1 MLIRREKDVWEVIVP
16 AKVNLFLEVIGER
29 HDGYHD
35 LDTVMMGISLCDRLR
50 FRATEDEEL
59 RLDVLPI
66 TANGF
71 AKLSDDDNAWEIP
84 CDSRNLVIRAL
95 EAVRERLGIVKGMQ
109 VELFKEIPAQAGL
122 GGGSADAAAAITG
135 GMLAWLGEFR
145 RKEAIE
151 LASGLGSDINF
162 FIEGRTAKAKKGTW
176 LAHCVGRGEV
186 VRPISSNW
194 QLDLVVIHP
203 PLGCST
209 KSVFHALAAL
219 DLPGHE
225 TKTGDAIVR
234 AIEQQDRKLLAKELF
249 NRLEVAARAENP
261 WIDVMR
267 EHLRQEP
274 CVLGGCVSGSGSAIV
289 AIVENAE
296 QAIQLAARLKETITV
311 RAYAVRS
318 WQAPS
323 IGEQLSMIN

>member
-1 MLIRREKDVWEVIVP
+1 MLIRREKELWEVVVP
-16 AKVNLFLEVIGER
+16 AKVNLFLEVVGR
-29 HDGYHD
+29 RKDGYHD
-35 LDTVMMGISLCDRLR
+35 LDTVMMGVSLCDHLR

-71 AKLSDDDNAWEIP
+71 DKLSDDDNAWEIP

-95 EAVRERLGIVKGMQ
+95 ESVRGRLGIAKGMH
-109 VELFKEIPAQAGL
+109 VELIKEIPAQAGL

-162 FIEGRTAKAKKGTW
+162 FIEGRAAVADKGTW
-176 LAHCVGRGEV
+176 LAHCVGRGEL

-194 QLDLVVIHP
+194 ELDMVVIHP

-209 KSVFHALAAL
+209 KSVFHALTAS
-219 DLPGHE
+219 DLPGRE
-225 TKTGDAIVR
+225 TKTADAIVR
-234 AIEQQDRKLLAKELF
+234 AIEKQDKPLLANELF
-249 NRLEVAARAENP
+249 NRLELPASAENP
-261 WIDVMR
+261 WIDIMR
-267 EHLRQEP
+267 EHLAQEP
-274 CVLGGCVSGSGSAIV
+274 CVLGACISGSGSAMV
-289 AIVENAE
+289 AVVENAE
-296 QAIQLAARLKETITV
+296 QAIQIAARMKEKMKV

-323 IGEQLSMIN
+323 IHEQMSTIN